1 MVKGAFEM
9 YSARAPLKG
18 DGSEDARNDVSYSL
32 LHRSLFVF
40 GAMMAEEVL
49 DALLAI
55 SGEGTARSG
64 LRSSKPGTVYGYGRF
79 CLKTAD
85 PWLSQLPG
93 ALPAGARVKIDG
105 HLIERL
111 QPRELEVIDLFMP
124 KPFERLVVQVN
135 TENGFG
141 GKEEIEALM
150 YVCPQAQ
157 QDLLDTSRPWQ
168 YSEFRAKALTPF
180 VEQVVKPFRKRYD
193 AGELTEQITQQMEKA
208 AVADAGTPAP
218 V

>member
-93 ALPAGARVKIDG
+93 ALPAGARVLDIG
-105 HLIERL
+105 SG
-111 QPRELEVIDLFMP
+111 PFMLLGRIALA
-124 KPFERLVVQVN
+124 EGAETSSTVVCA
-135 TENGFG
+135 
-141 GKEEIEALM
+141 AL
-150 YVCPQAQ
+150 
-157 QDLLDTSRPWQ
+157 
-168 YSEFRAKALTPF
+168 
-180 VEQVVKPFRKRYD
+180 
-193 AGELTEQITQQMEKA
+193 A
-208 AVADAGTPAP
+208 AS
-218 V
+218 